1 MSFQPVINALTKI
14 LFDIID
20 FIPRFVNGLIIL
32 IVGYLISRLVRW
44 TVRLIFREIR
54 FDHLAQRTGITNAL
68 ETLGVRIPLSEVIAQ
83 VVFFFLLLSFATSAV
98 GLMGLAAVA
107 DLLQSV
113 LRFVP
118 RAISAGIIIIFGSML
133 ARFLGAAITAV
144 TENVNITYGRVLGKI
159 IEYAVLAFVIVLA
172 ISTLGV
178 DTTILTSSLTI
189 IIASTGLAIA
199 LTFALGARE
208 AARNVIAGHYVRQ
221 NFQPG
226 QQLTLG
232 NYSGRLRST
241 SGTYTVLETDE
252 EGSQNNTISLPNSFL
267 LQNAIKGQDVP
278 QNAPQENSPVENTEQ
293 PGSTREPENPE
304 ANA

>member
-44 TVRLIFREIR
+44 LVRVILREIR

-68 ETLGVRIPLSEVIAQ
+68 EALGVRIPLSEVIAQ
-83 VVFFFLLLSFATSAV
+83 VVFFFLLLSFAISAF
-98 GLMGLAAVA
+98 GLMGLTAVA

-113 LRFVP
+113 LRFIP

-133 ARFLGAAITAV
+133 ARFLGATITAV

-159 IEYAVLAFVIVLA
+159 IEYAILAFVIVLA

-189 IIASTGLAIA
+189 IIASAGLAIA
-199 LTFALGARE
+199 LTFAIGARE
-208 AARNVIAGHYVRQ
+208 SARNVIAGHYVRQ

-232 NYSGRLRST
+232 DYSGRVRST
-241 SGTYTVLETDE
+241 SGAYTILETGE
-252 EGSQNNTISLPNSFL
+252 EGGQQNTLSLPNTFL
-267 LQNAIKGQDVP
+267 LQNAVKGQDMP
-278 QNAPQENSPVENTEQ
+278 QSAPQQNAPEENSGQ
-293 PGSTREPENPE
+293 PDSAPEPENPE
-304 ANA
+304 ENS

>member
-1 MSFQPVINALTKI
+1 MSFQPVIDALTKI
-14 LFDIID
+14 LFDIIN

-32 IVGYLISRLVRW
+32 IVGYLISRLARWIVR
-44 TVRLIFREIR
+44 VVLRQIR
-54 FDHLAQRTGITNAL
+54 FDSLAQRTGITNAL
-68 ETLGVRIPLSEVIAQ
+68 ETLGIRIPLSEVIAQ
-83 VVFFFLLLSFATSAV
+83 VVFFFLLLSFVTSAV
-98 GLMGLAAVA
+98 SLMGLAAVA

-133 ARFLGAAITAV
+133 ARFLGAAVTAV
-144 TENVNITYGRVLGKI
+144 AENVNITYARVLGKI
-159 IEYAVLAFVIVLA
+159 IEYAILAFVIVLA

-178 DTTILTSSLTI
+178 DTTILTTSLTL

-232 NYSGRLRST
+232 DYNGRVRST
-241 SGTYTVLETDE
+241 SGAYTVLETGE
-252 EGSQNNTISLPNSFL
+252 VGNEQNTISLPNSFL
-267 LQNAIKGQDVP
+267 LQNAVRG
-278 QNAPQENSPVENTEQ
+278 QNAPQSTSQDNAPAENSEQ
-293 PGSTREPENPE
+293 PGSTQQPENPE
-304 ANA
+304 ENA

>member
-44 TVRLIFREIR
+44 IVRLILREIR

-232 NYSGRLRST
+232 DYSGRLRST

-267 LQNAIKGQDVP
+267 LQNAVKGQDVP
-278 QNAPQENSPVENTEQ
+278 QNAPQENSPVESTEQ

>member
-1 MSFQPVINALTKI
+1 MSFQPVFDALTKI
-14 LFDIID
+14 LFDIIN

-44 TVRLIFREIR
+44 IVRVVLRQIH
-54 FDHLAQRTGITNAL
+54 FDQLSDRTGITNAL
-68 ETLGVRIPLSEVIAQ
+68 DTLGVRIPLSAVIAQ
-83 VVFFFLLLSFATSAV
+83 VVFFFLLLSFAISAV
-98 GLMGLAAVA
+98 ALMGLTAVA

-133 ARFLGAAITAV
+133 ARLLGATITAV
-144 TENVNITYGRVLGKI
+144 AENVNITYGKVLGKI

-221 NFQPG
+221 RFQPG
-226 QQLTLG
+226 QRLTLG
-232 NYSGRLRST
+232 EYNGRVRLT
-241 SGTYTVLETDE
+241 SGAYTVLETGG
-252 EGSQNNTISLPNSFL
+252 EGGEQSTVSLPNSFL
-267 LQNAIKGQDVP
+267 LQYAVQGQEVP
-278 QNAPQENSPVENTEQ
+278 QSAPQQNAPEPD
-293 PGSTREPENPE
+293 STPEPENPAE
-304 ANA
+304 NA

>member
-1 MSFQPVINALTKI
+1 MSFQPVIDALTKI
-14 LFDIID
+14 LSDIIN

-32 IVGYLISRLVRW
+32 IIGYLISLLVRW
-44 TVRLIFREIR
+44 IVRLILREIR
-54 FDHLAQRTGITNAL
+54 FDHLTQRTGITNAL

-83 VVFFFLLLSFATSAV
+83 IIFFFLLLSFATSAV

-113 LRFVP
+113 LRFIP

-133 ARFLGAAITAV
+133 ARFLGATITAV
-144 TENVNITYGRVLGKI
+144 TENVNITYGKVLGKI
-159 IEYAVLAFVIVLA
+159 IEYAILAFVIVLA

-178 DTTILTSSLTI
+178 DTTILTTSLTI
-189 IIASTGLAIA
+189 IIASAGLAIA

-232 NYSGRLRST
+232 DYSGRVRST
-241 SGTYTVLETDE
+241 SGAYTVLETGE
-252 EGSQNNTISLPNSFL
+252 EGDQQNTISLPNSFL
-267 LQNAIKGQDVP
+267 LQNAIKGQDMP
-278 QNAPQENSPVENTEQ
+278 QSAPQENTPAGNNEQ
-293 PGSTREPENPE
+293 PGQTQEPENPE
-304 ANA
+304 GNA